1 MRTKRGFTLVEMSLV
16 TMIMSMLVIGMAS
29 LFSSTIKSF
38 THTTNQYDAD
48 MSASIALQIVNR
60 DLQEAKQV
68 QIVSATSIRVYYP
81 KLEADGTYNRTILDT
96 VNYVDFYRGKS
107 DGTPSVSGKCLIR
120 KPAVGTMRP
129 ICEDVKE
136 VQFMSISPSSVD
148 ITLRTERK
156 TDTVVR
162 HCDMV
167 HRAIFLRN
175 Y

>member
-1 MRTKRGFTLVEMSLV
+1 MRTRRGFTLIEMTLV
-16 TMIMSMLVIGMAS
+16 SMIMSLLVVGIAS
-29 LFSSTIKSF
+29 LFSNTIKSF
-38 THTTNQYDAD
+38 TNTTNQYDAD

-68 QIVSATSIRVYYP
+68 QIISPTSIRVYYP
-81 KLEADGTYNRTILDT
+81 KLEANGTYNRTILDA
-96 VNYVDFYRGKS
+96 VNYVDFYRGKL
-107 DGTPSVSGKCLIR
+107 DGTPSTTGKCLIR
-120 KPAVGTMRP
+120 KPAVGELRP